1 VHQVG
6 GLQIIFQKG
15 STVITNMKSA
25 AFRSRARRRAALLPV
40 AVLALAMAGCSGSSN
55 ASSGPVPSATG
66 DLVSAQKT
74 SLGTVLVNGKGRTVY
89 EFANDKAGVSTCTGA
104 CSANWPLVAAPA
116 SIPSSL
122 PGVTGAIGATPSGA
136 RQLTIAKHPVYTFVG
151 DTKPGQ
157 TNGQNVT
164 LNGGLW
170 TAVSPAGAPVRTK
183 GGASSGVG
191 Y

>member
-1 VHQVG
+1 VNTTIEST
-6 GLQIIFQKG
+6 GL
-15 STVITNMKSA
+15 
-25 AFRSRARRRAALLPV
+25 RSRGRRRAALIPV
-40 AVLALAMAGCSGSSN
+40 AALALALAGCSGSSS

-66 DLVSAQKT
+66 DLLSAQKT
-74 SLGTVLVNGKGRTVY
+74 SLGTVLVNAKGRTVY

-122 PGVTGAIGATPSGA
+122 PGVTGAVGATASGT
-136 RQLTIAKHPVYTFVG
+136 RQLTVAKHPVYTFVG